1 MENAN
6 GILRK
11 IFKAKKTMPSCNRE
25 QFKHLSTKKKSVGM
39 QMPERVEHGSIL
51 PRGKLLHD
59 GSAPS
64 QCFSPYFCKSHMEE
78 FGDTINSPVAKSDF
92 PLDKPLKS
100 ETADPLP
107 VDRDREGNMANGQ
120 KENSSQGEKNPLQ
133 KDIWKCS
140 KLSSLGDDMDV
151 NCNVTRSTHGQGAI
165 KLDKDEEDG
174 LMPILF
180 KMALKHDLGDYV
192 FDGSREA
199 VFENVSEY
207 QRVQGAP
214 HKRKF
219 NVDASL
225 HKHLK
230 NSSSESCEVD
240 ALSLSSRI
248 GKEWM
253 VESIQKLIKHESV
266 EIGKQFESK
275 FEELGDRIKKIECN
289 IKHELVLF
297 NIQKKIDKLK
307 RRLQSALSV
316 QEQSAVMKM
325 NDSSAIAVNKDSGA
339 ATSGRQMPS
348 SSCNAEVCR
357 YHKGYSA
364 TKNNEKHSSCLSSI
378 EFADEVIFCGIVK
391 TGASDNDQRKSACP
405 SRNRSHL
412 AMIDL
417 TADQPEVEHLSPLT
431 PAAIGSAGESTFHHK
446 GKIKSIFPIPPLPE
460 ISIPSNLPSIAA
472 MSNLPPKMQI
482 RIAKI
487 KNPDA
492 IGVLW
497 DIKYVNQ
504 NAAPMQSY
512 HLYILYEDCNGNISP
527 WKNIASVK
535 ALPLPAACQFT
546 GYRSAKRICFSI
558 IGRDVY
564 GRFGPY
570 SDVQS
575 IIFKRSYQ

>member
-1 MENAN
+1 
-6 GILRK
+6 
-11 IFKAKKTMPSCNRE
+11 
-25 QFKHLSTKKKSVGM
+25 
-39 QMPERVEHGSIL
+39 
-51 PRGKLLHD
+51 
-59 GSAPS
+59 
-64 QCFSPYFCKSHMEE
+64 MEE

-207 QRVQGAP
+207 QRVQ
-214 HKRKF
+214 
-219 NVDASL
+219 
-225 HKHLK
+225 
-230 NSSSESCEVD
+230 
-240 ALSLSSRI
+240 
-248 GKEWM
+248 
-253 VESIQKLIKHESV
+253 
-266 EIGKQFESK
+266 
-275 FEELGDRIKKIECN
+275 
-289 IKHELVLF
+289 
-297 NIQKKIDKLK
+297 
-307 RRLQSALSV
+307 
-316 QEQSAVMKM
+316 
-325 NDSSAIAVNKDSGA
+325 
-339 ATSGRQMPS
+339 
-348 SSCNAEVCR
+348 
-357 YHKGYSA
+357 
-364 TKNNEKHSSCLSSI
+364 
-378 EFADEVIFCGIVK
+378 
-391 TGASDNDQRKSACP
+391 
-405 SRNRSHL
+405 
-412 AMIDL
+412 
-417 TADQPEVEHLSPLT
+417 VEHLSPLT